1 MLCAGASV
9 TWQHGRMRERDAP
22 GASGRGRQVAA
33 VTGAWLPGT
42 APAGPG
48 TELAGA
54 GGTARAPGGPEFL
67 INLGPAHPSAHGM
80 LRLRLMVD
88 GDQITAAEPEIGFMH
103 RGAEK
108 LFEARDYRQIIVLA
122 NRHDWLGAFASE
134 LGVVLAAERLAGI
147 EVPPRAVWART
158 MLAELNRALSH
169 LAFLSAYPPEIAAGP
184 GAGELRDAEQGAGE
198 LRETEQGAGKL
209 RETERGAA
217 ERGADEPGEAA
228 PSRAAVAGEDGDE
241 AVAAG
246 AQAAFRAREAIQSV
260 MEEIS
265 GGRMHYMFNRVGGL
279 KEEIPAGWLD
289 RACRAIDD
297 VRAALPVIGAPVAH
311 DRFRARTGGV
321 GVLTPA
327 QVRQYGVSGP
337 AARACGVDFDLRR
350 DEPYLAYSELA
361 GVLRVPTGTAGDC
374 LARFECLRDQL
385 AVSLDLAQ
393 ECAVRLS
400 RLPQG
405 PLSARLPKVFKVP
418 EGHAYAWTEGP
429 LGLSGYYL
437 VSRGGKTPWR
447 LKLRSASFSN
457 MAVLPEVLPGHRVA
471 DLAVI
476 LGSMFFIVGDM
487 DS

>member
-1 MLCAGASV
+1 M
-9 TWQHGRMRERDAP
+9 
-22 GASGRGRQVAA
+22 AA
-33 VTGAWLPGT
+33 VTGAWLPG
-42 APAGPG
+42 AG
-48 TELAGA
+48 
-54 GGTARAPGGPEFL
+54 PGGPEFL
-67 INLGPAHPSAHGM
+67 INLGSAHPSAHGM
-80 LRLRLMVD
+80 LRLRLTLD
-88 GDQITAAEPEIGFMH
+88 GDQVVAAEPEIGFMH

-169 LAFLSAYPPEIAAGP
+169 LAFLSAYPPEIAAEPGP
-184 GAGELRDAEQGAGE
+184 AGLGAE
-198 LRETEQGAGKL
+198 
-209 RETERGAA
+209 ERGAVEPRAAGPMAA
-217 ERGADEPGEAA
+217 ERRAEEWQVAEQEAAEPGAA
-228 PSRAAVAGEDGDE
+228 EPRAAGGTRRTGAGAVGDGPVVAGGGPV
-241 AVAAG
+241 VAG
-246 AQAAFRAREAIQSV
+246 TRAAFRAREAIQSI

-297 VRAALPVIGAPVAH
+297 VRAALPVIGAPVGH
-311 DRFRARTGGV
+311 ERFRARIRGV

-350 DEPYLAYSELA
+350 DEPYLAYGELA

-437 VSRGGKTPWR
+437 VSRGGKSPWR

-471 DLAVI
+471 DLAPI
-476 LGSMFFIVGDM
+476 LGSLFFIVGDM
-487 DS
+487 DR

>member
-1 MLCAGASV
+1 
-9 TWQHGRMRERDAP
+9 MRERDALGEP
-22 GASGRGRQVAA
+22 GQGRQVAA

-48 TELAGA
+48 TGPAAATGAAGA
-54 GGTARAPGGPEFL
+54 RGGPEFL
-67 INLGPAHPSAHGM
+67 INLGPTHPSAHGM
-80 LRLRLMVD
+80 LRLRLTLD

-169 LAFLSAYPPEIAAGP
+169 LAFLSAYPPEIAAAPGPGEQWEAEP
-184 GAGELRDAEQGAGE
+184 GAGDQGAG
-198 LRETEQGAGKL
+198 
-209 RETERGAA
+209 
-217 ERGADEPGEAA
+217 EPGEAA
-228 PSRAAVAGEDGDE
+228 PSRAAVAWADGEV
-241 AVAAG
+241 VAAG
-246 AQAAFRAREAIQSV
+246 AEAAFRAREAIQSV

-297 VRAALPVIGAPVAH
+297 VRAALPVIGAPVTH

-350 DEPYLAYSELA
+350 DEPYLAYGELA
-361 GVLRVPTGTAGDC
+361 GVLRVPTRTAGDC
-374 LARFECLRDQL
+374 LARFECLGDQL

-471 DLAVI
+471 DLAAI
-476 LGSMFFIVGDM
+476 LGSLFFVVGDI
-487 DS
+487 DR

>member
-1 MLCAGASV
+1 
-9 TWQHGRMRERDAP
+9 MREGDAP
-22 GASGRGRQVAA
+22 GKPGPGRQVDA

-42 APAGPG
+42 AAYGAAAGTPD
-48 TELAGA
+48 L
-54 GGTARAPGGPEFL
+54 L
-67 INLGPAHPSAHGM
+67 INLGPSHPSAHGM
-80 LRLRLMVD
+80 LRLRLTLD
-88 GDQITAAEPEIGFMH
+88 GGRITAAEPEIGFMH

-158 MLAELNRALSH
+158 LLAELNRALSH
-169 LAFLSAYPPEIAAGP
+169 LAFLSAYPPEIAAGDG
-184 GAGELRDAEQGAGE
+184 GAG
-198 LRETEQGAGKL
+198 GK
-209 RETERGAA
+209 AA
-217 ERGADEPGEAA
+217 ETAKGQQAGPGG
-228 PSRAAVAGEDGDE
+228 SAGP
-241 AVAAG
+241 A
-246 AQAAFRAREAIQSV
+246 AQAAFRAREAIQSL

-279 KEEIPAGWLD
+279 KEEIPAGWLA
-289 RACRAIDD
+289 RAGRVIDE
-297 VRAALPVIGAPVAH
+297 VRAALPAIGAAVGQE
-311 DRFRARTGGV
+311 RFRARTRGA

-350 DEPYLAYSELA
+350 DEPYLAYGELA
-361 GVLRVPTGTAGDC
+361 EVLRVPVRTEGDS

-393 ECAVRLS
+393 TCAQRLAS
-400 RLPQG
+400 LPQG

-457 MAVLPEVLPGHRVA
+457 MAVLPEVLPGHQVA

-476 LGSMFFIVGDM
+476 LGSLFFVVGDM
-487 DS
+487 DR

>member
-1 MLCAGASV
+1 M
-9 TWQHGRMRERDAP
+9 HERQAP
-22 GASGRGRQVAA
+22 GEPGTGRQIEA
-33 VTGAWLPGT
+33 VTGAWLPGAL
-42 APAGPG
+42 APGAAAPG
-48 TELAGA
+48 ADTTGA
-54 GGTARAPGGPEFL
+54 GTPAIAEAGTARAGTGGGPEFL
-67 INLGPAHPSAHGM
+67 INLGTSHPSAHGM
-80 LRLRLMVD
+80 LRLRLTLD
-88 GDQITAAEPEIGFMH
+88 GDRISAAEPEIGFMH

-169 LAFLSAYPPEIAAGP
+169 LAFLSSYPPEIAA
-184 GAGELRDAEQGAGE
+184 
-198 LRETEQGAGKL
+198 
-209 RETERGAA
+209 
-217 ERGADEPGEAA
+217 
-228 PSRAAVAGEDGDE
+228 VAGEPG
-241 AVAAG
+241 AA
-246 AQAAFRAREAIQSV
+246 AAARAAFGAREAIQSI

-279 KEEIPAGWLD
+279 KEEIPAGWLA
-289 RACRAIDD
+289 RARRVIDE
-297 VRAALPVIGAPVAH
+297 VRAALPVIGGTLAQ
-311 DRFRARTGGV
+311 DGFRERTRGI

-350 DEPYLAYSELA
+350 DEPYLAYAELA
-361 GVLRVPTGTAGDC
+361 GVLRVPVRAEGDC

-393 ECAVRLS
+393 QCAGRLAS
-400 RLPQG
+400 LPQG

-457 MAVLPEVLPGHRVA
+457 MAVLPEMLPGHRVA
-471 DLAVI
+471 DLAAV
-476 LGSMFFIVGDM
+476 LGSLFFVVGDM
-487 DS
+487 DR